1 MLRTIVAALLF
12 SLTACSADTVTMF
25 FTALPKVNENGTYN
39 GFSTATVNGDP
50 SQLLIC
56 DDYNDETIMPS
67 SSNMVYD
74 YSTLTGADPLQYA
87 MFDKSKYDEAALLAY
102 ELAQIPTAS
111 ADIVTDY
118 QYALWNLMTPSAR
131 LDPSRVAQEQAIQN
145 NALAM
150 VNNPAQAQFLVSTV
164 YAYTEIYTPTAAY
177 AGNQEFLEYA
187 TPEPNLGWTVGF
199 LLLLGAVG
207 LKVQRNTSTVQA
219 VKDVRLH
226 QPVFVRSEDQHAP
239 WASQGRGSL

>member
-12 SLTACSADTVTMF
+12 SLTACYANTVTMF
-25 FTALPKVNENGTYN
+25 FTALPKINENGTYN

-50 SQLLIC
+50 NQLLIC

-67 SSNMVYD
+67 SSNMIYD

-87 MFDKSKYDEAALLAY
+87 MFDKSTYEEAAVLVYVLA
-102 ELAQIPTAS
+102 EIPNAS

-131 LDPSRVAQEQAIQN
+131 LDPSRIAQEQALQS

-150 VNNPAQAQFLVSTV
+150 VNNSAEAPFLTASV
-164 YAYTEIYTPTAAY
+164 YAYIAIYTPTSAY
-177 AGNQEFLEYA
+177 AGNQEFVEYA
-187 TPEPNLGWTVGF
+187 VPEPNLGWAVGLF
-199 LLLLGAVG
+199 LLLLAAVG
-207 LKVQRNTSTVQA
+207 VKVRQNPQRF
-219 VKDVRLH
+219 RL
-226 QPVFVRSEDQHAP
+226 
-239 WASQGRGSL
+239 